1 MNRSTN
7 IAVAVLTIWPTAW
20 AARDAQAQ
28 GATQV
33 EPVPAEGA
41 PAPDVAAPPA
51 IAAPL
56 RAHGPDAPD
65 GQFPSHVFQWEAR
78 APQRVQIGFT
88 YGLSQPILTHG
99 FNAAVDVRYK
109 RLIATYSHGQ
119 GLDYAR
125 FETDQ
130 EKTAGVAVKLPWTT
144 GGGVGLV
151 LIDELWILADFKV
164 HHFTVDTAVD
174 HLAYTTMTIG
184 AELGWRYFIW
194 KGFNVELVARYW
206 PNVYSTSGKGVT
218 LHDQSGAAFLD
229 APEKQG
235 DAGFLANVLVGWAF
249 NL

>member
-1 MNRSTN
+1 MIALWLTAGSTR
-7 IAVAVLTIWPTAW
+7 
-20 AARDAQAQ
+20 AARADD
-28 GATQV
+28 TLPI
-33 EPVPAEGA
+33 EPVPAEVA
-41 PAPDVAAPPA
+41 WAPDVSPSTQVV
-51 IAAPL
+51 APL

-65 GQFPSHVFQWEAR
+65 GQFPSHVFEWKAHDPR
-78 APQRVQIGFT
+78 RVQIGFT

-130 EKTAGVAVKLPWTT
+130 EKAAGAAVKLPWTT
-144 GGGVGLV
+144 GGGVGVV

-164 HHFTVDTAVD
+164 HHFLIDTAVD
-174 HLAYTTMTIG
+174 HLAYTTVTIG

-194 KGFNVELVARYW
+194 KGFNVDLVARYW
-206 PNVYSTSGKGVT
+206 PNVYSTSGKGLT
-218 LHDQSGAAFLD
+218 LHNKNGTAFLD
-229 APEKQG
+229 PPEKQG
-235 DAGFLANVLVGWAF
+235 EAGFLANVLVGWAF